1 MGGQQGLEPH
11 SGVRCNAM
19 WMRSLAAALLLGLL
33 FAGVA
38 QAKLNPVFSE
48 RNAEP
53 GDTLELDLG
62 DASEQFLGPLRIF
75 LVSLEGDD
83 RPQVKIGET
92 GTPGQFGR
100 AGEFDSPRVLT
111 FKVPDL
117 PEGEYTVSI
126 WSKESLTGT
135 WANALEGVQP
145 LLTIGAAGG
154 RTASDE
160 QTVPPLWAIALAV
173 GGVVAVLVAFGWRRT
188 TRRAATGAS
197 PS

>member
-1 MGGQQGLEPH
+1 
-11 SGVRCNAM
+11 
-19 WMRSLAAALLLGLL
+19 MRSLAAALVLSLL

-92 GTPGQFGR
+92 GTPGQFGT
-100 AGEFDSPRVLT
+100 AGDSGTPRVLT
-111 FKVPDL
+111 FKVPEL
-117 PEGEYTVSI
+117 PEGEYTVAI
-126 WSKESLTGT
+126 WFKESLTGT
-135 WANALEGVQP
+135 WASALEGVQP
-145 LLTIGAAGG
+145 LLTIGAADG
-154 RTASDE
+154 RTTSDE
-160 QTVPPLWAIALAV
+160 QTVPPVWALALAV
-173 GGVVAVLVAFGWRRT
+173 GGLVAVFIVFGWRRI
-188 TRRAATGAS
+188 TRRPATDAS
-197 PS
+197 AS